1 MAKRSSLNKPMSSVA
16 FRAWRK
22 RLALTQSEAAE
33 LLGLKSRMI
42 QHYETGSHEV
52 PRATRLAC
60 WALEM
65 GILDFDGV
73 QTLGGEEPV
82 VIQLMMVQGDTRKL
96 EKKRRKLA
104 ERMLTISEEAASP

>member
-1 MAKRSSLNKPMSSVA
+1 MAKLSSLNKPMSNAA

-22 RLALTQSEAAE
+22 RLALTQSEAAA

-60 WALEM
+60 WALEV
-65 GILDFDGV
+65 GILDFDGM
-73 QTLGGEEPV
+73 QPIGGEEPV
-82 VIQLMMVQGDTRKL
+82 AIQLIMAQGDTRKL

-104 ERMLTISEEAASP
+104 ERMLTLSEEAASP